1 MHTCR
6 LGSTCKNIRKA
17 LQSYPHEVKF
27 SKIFEA
33 VEVADLY
40 NKIGANGLL
49 RYVALVASSVDEKK
63 ISNFSMNL
71 DGCQM
76 VEIFLKNILANKYF
90 DGIMCRD
97 FAEQDSFDG
106 ITLIDSTVT

>member
-1 MHTCR
+1 M
-6 LGSTCKNIRKA
+6 
-17 LQSYPHEVKF
+17 
-27 SKIFEA
+27 
-33 VEVADLY
+33 EVATVY

-49 RYVALVASSVDEKK
+49 RYAALVASSVDEKK

-76 VEIFLKNILANKYF
+76 VEIFLKNLLANKYF

-106 ITLIDSTVT
+106 ITLTDSAVTRLETSMIILAYAAHYPGVAVSLYG

>member
-1 MHTCR
+1 M
-6 LGSTCKNIRKA
+6 
-17 LQSYPHEVKF
+17 
-27 SKIFEA
+27 
-33 VEVADLY
+33 Y

-71 DGCQM
+71 DGCQT
-76 VEIFLKNILANKYF
+76 VESFLKNLLADKYF

-106 ITLIDSTVT
+106 ITLTDSVVTRLETSMRILV

>member
-1 MHTCR
+1 M
-6 LGSTCKNIRKA
+6 
-17 LQSYPHEVKF
+17 
-27 SKIFEA
+27 
-33 VEVADLY
+33 Y

-71 DGCQM
+71 DGFQT
-76 VEIFLKNILANKYF
+76 VESFLKNLLADKYF

-97 FAEQDSFDG
+97 SAEQDSFDG
-106 ITLIDSTVT
+106 ITLTDSVVT